1 MEHRFYTLDVFTNS
15 RFEGNP
21 LAVFTDGDSLSNDQ
35 MLAIAR
41 EMNLAETVFVQKPTD
56 ERALA
61 RLRIFTTRE
70 ELKLAGHPVIGTWFL
85 LAELGVVP
93 AQEGGVHIMQE
104 TGAGVFPVE
113 IRFKDGR
120 PQRVTMTQTEAAFR
134 PIEIQKS
141 RSAKALGPQRRKI
154 FDPHLEPECVST
166 GIFNLM
172 VPLKNR
178 AALGKISMNMF
189 ELRKLLGKNA
199 TMAYCFALRR
209 QQQSLLARHAALGN
223 LRGSRHR
230 LRRRLARRVSGRHG
244 KLAPGHTL
252 SILQGEEMGRPSH
265 IEVEVT
271 QSGKKLVPRV
281 SGAAVKVF
289 EGTITSKPHGTRP
302 AGRARATAWAEPIHL
317 DRSQS
322 MLIYFARDAFVDG
335 VQDAVH
341 KRSRIFRGKFLRQID
356 GFVQDHLWRRVRGPQ
371 LVNRQPQDRAV
382 DNGKPLQPPILRLLD
397 DQFVDR
403 RRILARPLRITDSQT
418 PAWSPSAFAAR
429 QNLAS
434 SFAGSCSLMSH

>member
-35 MLAIAR
+35 MQAIAR

-61 RLRIFTTRE
+61 KLRIFTTRE
-70 ELKLAGHPVIGTWFL
+70 ELKLAGHPVVGTWFL

-93 AQEGGVHIMQE
+93 AQEGGVHVMQE
-104 TGAGVFPVE
+104 TGAGVLPVE

-134 PIEIQKS
+134 PIKFKKAALAKS
-141 RSAKALGPQRRKI
+141 LGLTPKD
-154 FDPHLEPECVST
+154 FDPHLDPECVST

-178 AALGKISMNMF
+178 AVLGKIVMNMF

-199 TMAYCFALRR
+199 TMAYCFALSGNSKVFSRGMLPWEIYEDPATGSAAG
-209 QQQSLLARHAALGN
+209 SLGAYL
-223 LRGSRHR
+223 
-230 LRRRLARRVSGRHG
+230 VKHG

-271 QSGKKLVPRV
+271 QRGKKLVPRV

-289 EGTITSKPHGTRP
+289 EGTIN
-302 AGRARATAWAEPIHL
+302 
-317 DRSQS
+317 
-322 MLIYFARDAFVDG
+322 V
-335 VQDAVH
+335 
-341 KRSRIFRGKFLRQID
+341 
-356 GFVQDHLWRRVRGPQ
+356 
-371 LVNRQPQDRAV
+371 
-382 DNGKPLQPPILRLLD
+382 
-397 DQFVDR
+397 
-403 RRILARPLRITDSQT
+403 
-418 PAWSPSAFAAR
+418 
-429 QNLAS
+429 
-434 SFAGSCSLMSH
+434 